1 VSSVSRAGNSLS
13 NATLRFQRRS
23 SEGRLTGGPCKTRP
37 GQSRRDFLLLG
48 VTLLWFA
55 PLHAQEREGDE
66 AWSQGRYGAA
76 QAAYTR
82 ALASNPQSA
91 RANLRIGVILSW
103 QGKLD
108 SALTFLARARASEP
122 ADQHIRLVQAEVM
135 AWNKQYSD
143 ALLRYDSLLTIQPG
157 LREALL
163 GRARTLSWAGRLDE
177 AQSIYRSMIAKDSTD
192 RDAVL
197 GAAQVNAWKGN
208 LSMAE
213 RGYRAILLHSPRD
226 LEARVGIGYVYL
238 WEGRTEAAA
247 RQSRYVLTIDSTH
260 QAARK
265 LRRALRAETG
275 PKIETS
281 ANWSNDS
288 DHNTSF
294 WQILAASAP
303 LGGGVGIFGSVNALE
318 SRDPVR
324 DATRLGGEL
333 GLSIAAG
340 SVRLTGA
347 AGARR
352 LNPEIAAPRTVAT
365 YRGQLRYRPTS
376 ALGLSLGYARTPFD
390 EIASLIEREL
400 NMELLDAGFDARPL
414 SGLTVYAGGGELW
427 LSDGNS
433 RWSLSAGFTHKI
445 LRSFFFGVFGRTL
458 AYQRPGVG
466 YFSPD
471 RFSVLEGIAGYNL
484 ESGSWVGSLSG
495 GVGAQQVGKRGVAQ
509 SEWHLEG
516 RLGQSW
522 GSGNRVE
529 AFGLVTNSAVSSTT
543 GAFRYGSAG
552 ILVRLGL

>member
-1 VSSVSRAGNSLS
+1 M
-13 NATLRFQRRS
+13 
-23 SEGRLTGGPCKTRP
+23 
-37 GQSRRDFLLLG
+37 LG
-48 VTLLWFA
+48 VALLWFA
-55 PLHAQEREGDE
+55 PLYAQEREGDE

-76 QAAYTR
+76 QAAYR
-82 ALASNPQSA
+82 RVLASNPQSA
-91 RANLRIGVILSW
+91 RANLRIGVLLSW

-108 SALTFLARARASEP
+108 SALIFLARARASEP
-122 ADQHIRLVQAEVM
+122 TDQHIRLVQADVM
-135 AWNKQYSD
+135 AWNKQYGD

-177 AQSIYRSMIAKDSTD
+177 AQSVYRNMIAKDSTD

-197 GAAQVNAWKGN
+197 GEAQVNAWKGN
-208 LSMAE
+208 LAAAE
-213 RGYRAILLHSPRD
+213 RGYRSVLLANSGD
-226 LEARVGIGYVYL
+226 LEGRVGLGYVYL
-238 WEGRTEAAA
+238 WQGRAEAAGRQA
-247 RQSRYVLTIDSTH
+247 RHVLAIDSTH
-260 QAARK
+260 KAARALK
-265 LRRALRAETG
+265 RAVRADTG
-275 PKIETS
+275 PKVEIS

-294 WQILAASAP
+294 WQMIAASAP
-303 LGGGVGIFGSVNALE
+303 VGGGVGIFGSVNALE
-318 SRDPVR
+318 TRDPVR
-324 DATRLGGEL
+324 DATRIGGEL
-333 GLSIAAG
+333 GLSITAA
-340 SVRLTGA
+340 SLQLTGA

-352 LNPEIAAPRTVAT
+352 LNPEIAVPRTVAT

-376 ALGLSLGYARTPFD
+376 TLGLSLGYSRMPFD

-400 NMELLDAGFDARPL
+400 NMELLEAGFDARPL
-414 SGLTVYAGGGELW
+414 SGLTVYAGGGALW

-433 RWSLSAGFTHKI
+433 RWSVSAGFTQKI
-445 LRSFFFGVFGRTL
+445 LRSYFIGVFGRTL
-458 AYQRPGVG
+458 SYDRRGVG

-471 RFSVLEGIAGYNL
+471 RFSVLEGIAGYDL

-495 GVGAQQVGKRGVAQ
+495 GVGAQQVGKRGAVQ

-516 RLGQSW
+516 RLGQRW

-529 AFGLVTNSAVSSTT
+529 VFGLVTNSAVSSTT